1 MKTKTYDHIIKRIK
15 KCTGLSND
23 DCCVKQLKT
32 RTLPPPH
39 THIHTHTRTPQKKKK
54 EEHKKTKEKTKQK
67 KHVCLYSYKNDKF
80 FLQATRMYIAKGFKR
95 FPG

>member
-23 DCCVKQLKT
+23 DCCVKQLKK

-54 EEHKKTKEKTKQK
+54 EEHKKTKE
-67 KHVCLYSYKNDKF
+67 
-80 FLQATRMYIAKGFKR
+80 TRMPILLTKMISSFFKQ
-95 FPG
+95 PECI

>member
-39 THIHTHTRTPQKKKK
+39 THIHTHTHPSKKKQ